1 MVGII
6 QWNHEP
12 DEFVCGSEKSVNVGE
27 AYVIPQYRGTGLARK
42 LLEFAENRARRN
54 GAIYMWVEHGT
65 ANPNARGFWNKYF
78 DTYRYE
84 LIREIKNTRSNCDDL
99 SE

>member
-1 MVGII
+1 
-6 QWNHEP
+6 
-12 DEFVCGSEKSVNVGE
+12 
-27 AYVIPQYRGTGLARK
+27 
-42 LLEFAENRARRN
+42 
-54 GAIYMWVEHGT
+54 MWVEHGT